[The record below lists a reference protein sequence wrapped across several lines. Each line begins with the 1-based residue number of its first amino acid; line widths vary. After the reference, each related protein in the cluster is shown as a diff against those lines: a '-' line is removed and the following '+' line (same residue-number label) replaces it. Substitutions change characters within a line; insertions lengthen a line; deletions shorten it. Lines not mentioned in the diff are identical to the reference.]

1 MEGILITI
9 LMFSVPILAAIIDKR
24 LRAARKAQPQVHA
37 EPIIFEEEEEPEE
50 QEEAPRAIVREP
62 AVPVTAPVMPAP
74 AVKTVQAAPVV
85 KAAPAAPAA
94 PAAHHEDA
102 APIIRK
108 KAVPESFPTAEEI
121 RGDRR
126 KLILYKEI
134 MTPKFD
140 NE

>member
-37 EPIIFEEEEEPEE
+37 EPIIFEEEEPEE
-50 QEEAPRAIVREP
+50 QEEAPRAIMREP

-94 PAAHHEDA
+94 HHEDA
-102 APIIRK
+102 APIIRE
-108 KAVPESFPTAEEI
+108 KAVPENFPTAEEI

>member
-85 KAAPAAPAA
+85 KTAPTA

-102 APIIRK
+102 APIIRE

-121 RGDRR
+121 REDRR

>member
-9 LMFSVPILAAIIDKR
+9 LMFSVPIFAAIIDKR

-37 EPIIFEEEEEPEE
+37 EPIIFEEEPEE

-85 KAAPAAPAA
+85 KAAPAA
-94 PAAHHEDA
+94 HHEDA
-102 APIIRK
+102 APIIRE
-108 KAVPESFPTAEEI
+108 KAVPENFPTAEEI

>member
-37 EPIIFEEEEEPEE
+37 EPIIFEEEEPEE

-85 KAAPAAPAA
+85 KTAAAA

-102 APIIRK
+102 APIIRE

-121 RGDRR
+121 REDRR

>member
-85 KAAPAAPAA
+85 KTAPAA

-102 APIIRK
+102 APIIRE

>member
-9 LMFSVPILAAIIDKR
+9 LMFSVPILAAIINKR

-37 EPIIFEEEEEPEE
+37 EPIIFEEEEPEE

-94 PAAHHEDA
+94 HHEDA
-102 APIIRK
+102 APIIRE
-108 KAVPESFPTAEEI
+108 KAVPENFPTAEEI

>member
-37 EPIIFEEEEEPEE
+37 EPVIFEEEEEPEE

-74 AVKTVQAAPVV
+74 AVKTVQEAPVV
-85 KAAPAAPAA
+85 KTAPAA

-102 APIIRK
+102 APIIRE

-121 RGDRR
+121 REDRR

>member
-74 AVKTVQAAPVV
+74 AVKTVQAAPAVN
-85 KAAPAAPAA
+85 AAPAA

-102 APIIRK
+102 APIIRE

-121 RGDRR
+121 REDRR

>member
-74 AVKTVQAAPVV
+74 AIKTVQAAPVV

-94 PAAHHEDA
+94 HHEDA
-102 APIIRK
+102 APIIRE
-108 KAVPESFPTAEEI
+108 KAVPENFPTAEEI

>member
-37 EPIIFEEEEEPEE
+37 EPIIFEEEEPEE

-74 AVKTVQAAPVV
+74 AVKTVQAAPVA
-85 KAAPAAPAA
+85 KTAPAAQ
-94 PAAHHEDA
+94 AAHHEDA
-102 APIIRK
+102 APIIRE

-121 RGDRR
+121 REDRR